1 MNLENMNKEQLV
13 NEVKYLNALIQTL
26 VIKNAELT
34 LNLANFE
41 TQARLNTDNEA
52 SDE

>member
-1 MNLENMNKEQLV
+1 MNLENMSNEQLI

-26 VIKNAELT
+26 VSKNAELT
-34 LNLANFE
+34 LNIANYE
-41 TQARLNTDNEA
+41 TQARLNKDNEA